1 MINAIILFE
10 VLNTFKKPPDGL
22 QNPFASK
29 LEFPSKIALKF
40 IRMISL
46 VFPRNDIEASD
57 IALKVSLDSENI
69 YMVPKYSFRE
79 EEVVFSRLNKSRAAI
94 LLITDPFVSID
105 NDTRKEI
112 TYLLKNG
119 KPVYAI
125 FPKNSRA
132 EVELEELKTNFEK
145 LLHLISYD
153 AEEPQSILE
162 RVKTEI
168 ENERAKKETD
178 LTPLFLII
186 AGLLLLYLLSD
197 S

>member
-1 MINAIILFE
+1 
-10 VLNTFKKPPDGL
+10 
-22 QNPFASK
+22 
-29 LEFPSKIALKF
+29 
-40 IRMISL
+40 MISL

-105 NDTRKEI
+105 DDTRKEI
-112 TYLLKNG
+112 TYLLNNG

-145 LLHLISYD
+145 LLHLIPYD
-153 AEEPQSILE
+153 AEDPQSILE

-197 S
+197 N